1 MLHPACTLG
10 KMAATGSA
18 KLMSFVSEKD
28 VEEMKKKRQEQWEK
42 VRKPGDPKGE
52 MIYITD
58 KIVTD

>member
-1 MLHPACTLG
+1 
-10 KMAATGSA
+10 MAATGSA

-52 MIYITD
+52 MI
-58 KIVTD
+58 